1 LGQPQRYAHLNPGLT
16 VEVAAQ
22 GEATWS
28 LALYLS
34 VGACLCSG
42 PPSKAMQ
49 RPMRVRRAKSDRQS
63 QILAELNRTPSL
75 RVADLAAHLEVST
88 ETIRRDLDEL
98 TEQGLLNRTYGGAV
112 RPLSSE
118 PSLLGRVFI
127 IGSGATT
134 VHVARRMSVDLIDI
148 TVITHSFGV
157 ATVLSLNPTIKV
169 IMLPGDY
176 LASEGAT
183 VGVQTV
189 SFLNSF
195 YADFT
200 LLGASGLTVEGPTD
214 ALIESGMVYGAMG
227 KRAAKTLVV
236 TDHSKFDRTFPSR
249 YLSWRE
255 VDGLVTDAEPEGRLL
270 SSLNFNEVAITVA

>member
-1 LGQPQRYAHLNPGLT
+1 
-16 VEVAAQ
+16 
-22 GEATWS
+22 
-28 LALYLS
+28 
-34 VGACLCSG
+34 
-42 PPSKAMQ
+42 MQ
-49 RPMRVRRAKSDRQS
+49 KPIRARRTKSDRQA

-75 RVADLAAHLEVST
+75 RVADLAARLEVST

-118 PSLLGRVFI
+118 PALSERYGYFIAERERIARATVPLIRGGRIFI
-127 IGSGATT
+127 MGSGATT
-134 VHVARRMSVDLIDI
+134 VHVARRMSVELANI

-157 ATVLSLNPTIKV
+157 ATVLSLNTSITV

-189 SFLNSF
+189 SFLNNF

-214 ALIESGMVYGAMG
+214 ALIECGTVYGAMG
-227 KRAAKTLVV
+227 KRAAKTVV
-236 TDHSKFDRTFPSR
+236 VADHSKFDRIFPSR
-249 YLSWRE
+249 YLAWRD
-255 VDGLVTDAEPEGRLL
+255 VAHLVTDAEPEG
-270 SSLNFNEVAITVA
+270 SLMTSLERNDVAVTVG

>member
-1 LGQPQRYAHLNPGLT
+1 
-16 VEVAAQ
+16 
-22 GEATWS
+22 
-28 LALYLS
+28 
-34 VGACLCSG
+34 
-42 PPSKAMQ
+42 MQ
-49 RPMRVRRAKSDRQS
+49 RPMRARRAKSDRQS
-63 QILAELNRTPSL
+63 QILAELNRAPSL

-112 RPLSSE
+112 RPLGSE
-118 PSLLGRVFI
+118 PSLSERYGHFIAERERIARAAVPLIKTGRVFI

-134 VHVARRMSVDLIDI
+134 VHVARRMSVELTDI
-148 TVITHSFGV
+148 TVITHSFGA

-189 SFLNSF
+189 SFLNGF

-214 ALIESGMVYGAMG
+214 ALIESGTVYGAMG
-227 KRAAKTLVV
+227 KRAAKTLIVA
-236 TDHSKFDRTFPSR
+236 DHSKFDRIFPSR
-249 YLSWRE
+249 YLTWRE
-255 VDGLVTDAEPEGRLL
+255 VDHLVTDAEPEGRLL
-270 SSLNFNEVAITVA
+270 NSLTLNEVGVTVAHGR

>member
-1 LGQPQRYAHLNPGLT
+1 MR
-16 VEVAAQ
+16 
-22 GEATWS
+22 
-28 LALYLS
+28 
-34 VGACLCSG
+34 
-42 PPSKAMQ
+42 PPLRA
-49 RPMRVRRAKSDRQS
+49 RRAKSDRQS

-75 RVADLAAHLEVST
+75 RVADLAAHLGVST

-112 RPLSSE
+112 RALSTE
-118 PSLLGRVFI
+118 PSLSERYGHFIAERERIARAALPLIDKGRVFM

-134 VHVARRMSVDLIDI
+134 MHVARRMAADLSGI

-157 ATVLSLNPTIKV
+157 ATALSVNSTIKV
-169 IMLPGDY
+169 IVLPGDY

-236 TDHSKFDRTFPSR
+236 ADHSKFGRIFPSR
-249 YLSWRE
+249 YLSWRD
-255 VDGLVTDAEPEGRLL
+255 VDHLITDAEPEGGLM
-270 SSLNFNEVAITVA
+270 SSLERNEVTVTIG

>member
-1 LGQPQRYAHLNPGLT
+1 
-16 VEVAAQ
+16 
-22 GEATWS
+22 
-28 LALYLS
+28 
-34 VGACLCSG
+34 
-42 PPSKAMQ
+42 
-49 RPMRVRRAKSDRQS
+49 MRARRAKSDRQS
-63 QILAELNRTPSL
+63 EILAELSRAPSL
-75 RVADLAAHLEVST
+75 RVAELAAHLEVST

-118 PSLLGRVFI
+118 PSVSERHSLFIAERERIARAAVSLIGTGRVFI
-127 IGSGATT
+127 MGSGATT
-134 VHVARRMSVDLIDI
+134 VHVARRMSLDLTSI

-189 SFLNSF
+189 SFLHSF

-214 ALIESGMVYGAMG
+214 ALIECGTVYGAMG
-227 KRAAKTLVV
+227 RRAAKTLVV
-236 TDHSKFDRTFPSR
+236 ADHSKFDRTFPSR
-249 YLSWRE
+249 YLPWRD
-255 VDGLVTDAEPEGRLL
+255 VDHLVTDAEPEGSLM
-270 SSLNFNEVAITVA
+270 SSLRLNEVAVAVG